1 MGRPLVILLA
11 LLASLC
17 AAVGIVIRQRATRE
31 VPAEQGV
38 SSVAIV
44 ATSFQKPSWWAG
56 TMAAVAGYACQ
67 ALALSKGSLL
77 LVQPLMSSLLF
88 GLPISADFHAA
99 NQTPIGSGV
108 QANS

>member
-1 MGRPLVILLA
+1 MGRPQVILLA

-38 SSVAIV
+38 STAIV
-44 ATSFQKPSWWAG
+44 ATLFQKPSWWAG

-67 ALALSKGSLL
+67 ALALSKG
-77 LVQPLMSSLLF
+77 LVTA
-88 GLPISADFHAA
+88 GAAAADVLTAVRVAH
-99 NQTPIGSGV
+99 
-108 QANS
+108 